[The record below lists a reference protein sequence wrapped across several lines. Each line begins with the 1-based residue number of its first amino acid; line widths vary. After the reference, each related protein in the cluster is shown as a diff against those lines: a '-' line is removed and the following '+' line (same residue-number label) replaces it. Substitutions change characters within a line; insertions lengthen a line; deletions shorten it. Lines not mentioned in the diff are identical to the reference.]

1 MGKRIRGGFGL
12 LVVAWLLGMAAGD
25 AQAGSSEH
33 DQQYAAWRET
43 YYGANVIEYCGLVS
57 DEVKDGFHRKVRF
70 LRAWSE
76 MPASIEWRIRVWA
89 AVRADYQ
96 YLDHSLG
103 GHRIWCE
110 TDGLNAVRS
119 FLAFRQREIARE
131 AGVTE

>member
-1 MGKRIRGGFGL
+1 MNGKSRAIFGL
-12 LVVAWLLGMAAGD
+12 LLAG
-25 AQAGSSEH
+25 ALAGTAFTGATAGSSEH

-70 LRAWSE
+70 LRAWSAL
-76 MPASIEWRIRVWA
+76 PAAIEWRIRVWA

-110 TDGLNAVRS
+110 TDGLSAVRS
-119 FLAFRQREIARE
+119 FLAFRQRDLARE
-131 AGVTE
+131 TGVVE

>member
-12 LVVAWLLGMAAGD
+12 LLVGWLLGMAAGD

-70 LRAWSE
+70 LRTWSE

-103 GHRIWCE
+103 GHRI
-110 TDGLNAVRS
+110 
-119 FLAFRQREIARE
+119 
-131 AGVTE
+131 